1 MHAAQYCPGGHTQ
14 AQALL
19 SSGQNELRVS
29 ALETDV
35 LPENQ
40 DIYDVVLRQKRYQT
54 GMLTG
59 VLTGVLTGTF
69 LLI

>member
-40 DIYDVVLRQKRYQT
+40 DIYDVVQWLA
-54 GMLTG
+54 
-59 VLTGVLTGTF
+59 
-69 LLI
+69 